1 MSNVFLELNVET
13 NIHVDMMTSPH
24 ILCLEVC
31 SNPANAL
38 NPIFRIVLLVV
49 IHLIMM
55 IMIHLTMRRM
65 MMMMMMM
72 NCNPALL
79 SSCIVH
85 AGEVCPIEFGL
96 VLCPPERR

>member
-31 SNPANAL
+31 SDPANAL

-55 IMIHLTMRRM
+55 MMIQLTM
-65 MMMMMMM
+65 MMMQ
-72 NCNPALL
+72 L
-79 SSCIVH
+79 SMVWSGVH
-85 AGEVCPIEFGL
+85 LSVDEKDPVVEML
-96 VLCPPERR
+96 VRSRSRL